1 MTSWTEAPV
10 RRKPKAKAVPV
21 YPCAVCGREITAAQA
36 VYSKFTGRRFCSP
49 AIGHLKR
56 RKAVAS

>member
-1 MTSWTEAPV
+1 MNVADPV
-10 RRKPKAKAVPV
+10 ARRKPKPVPV

-36 VYSKFTGRRFCSP
+36 VYSKHTGARFCSP

-56 RKAVAS
+56 RKAAA